1 MAKAKV
7 RGAVSRSRSK
17 VSSPSPARR
26 AGASRPPRGLEEG
39 ADCVRASRLWAPWRL
54 EYILAAKPDGC
65 IFCDFPAEVGEEND
79 RRNLVVHRSPRSFTI
94 LNRYP
99 YNSGHVMVIPRPHVE
114 QLEAL
119 SREEFADLHEE
130 LRLAARVI
138 REVYRPEG
146 LNVGMNLG
154 RIAGAGIDEHLHY
167 HVVPR
172 WGGDTNFMPVLADT
186 RVMVEHLDGAWQKIR
201 AGFEKELGA
210 T

>member
-1 MAKAKV
+1 MAKAKG
-7 RGAVSRSRSK
+7 RGADSRSRSK
-17 VSSPSPARR
+17 VFPPTPARK
-26 AGASRPPRGLEEG
+26 AEASPRPGELEEG
-39 ADCVRASRLWAPWRL
+39 ADCGRSARLWAPWRL
-54 EYILAAKPDGC
+54 EYILSAKPDGC

-79 RRNLVVHRSPRSFTI
+79 RRNLVVHRSSRSFTI

>member
-1 MAKAKV
+1 MPKV
-7 RGAVSRSRSK
+7 KRRGAASR
-17 VSSPSPARR
+17 VSSPSSLSARS
-26 AGASRPPRGLEEG
+26 AGKRS
-39 ADCVRASRLWAPWRL
+39 DCVAVARLWAPWRL
-54 EYILAAKPDGC
+54 EYILAKKPPGC
-65 IFCDFPAEVGEEND
+65 IFCDYPAATEESD
-79 RRNLVVHRSPRSFTI
+79 RKNLIVHRSARSFTI

-99 YNSGHVMVIPRPHVE
+99 YNSGHVMVIPLHHVDS
-114 QLEAL
+114 LESL
-119 SREEFADLHEE
+119 SGDEFLDLHEE
-130 LRLAARVI
+130 LRLAARIV

-201 AGFEKELGA
+201 AGFERENGG

>member
-1 MAKAKV
+1 MRKV
-7 RGAVSRSRSK
+7 K
-17 VSSPSPARR
+17 QR
-26 AGASRPPRGLEEG
+26 AGASRSRSRVSSPGSGAAARGSGKRVECEPLT
-39 ADCVRASRLWAPWRL
+39 RLWAPWRL
-54 EYILAAKPDGC
+54 EYILAKKPAGC
-65 IFCDFPAEVGEEND
+65 IFCDYPGEAEESD
-79 RRNLVVHRSPRSFTI
+79 RKNLIVHRGARSFTI

-99 YNSGHVMVIPRPHVE
+99 YNSGHVMVIPLHHVDS
-114 QLEAL
+114 LEAL
-119 SREEFADLHEE
+119 SREEFLDLHEE
-130 LRLAARVI
+130 LRLAARVV
-138 REVYRPEG
+138 RDVYRPEG

-201 AGFEKELGA
+201 AGFEQENGR